1 MNVQEL
7 IESLSDLPPDAEV
20 RLTSQPARRSHAGS
34 WPFEL
39 AVSRVTEPFAS
50 GDHLSDFD
58 SGPGFDRAE
67 NVVFL
72 VEGRQLCYL
81 REEVAES
88 IGWRDAK

>member
-20 RLTSQPARRSHAGS
+20 RLASQPA
-34 WPFEL
+34 WPFEF

-88 IGWRDAK
+88 IGWRDRK